1 MRRPLTALAAL
12 LCAATLTPAGSA
24 AATPRAHGHGGC
36 DLPKFGPGAHYHPDI
51 DPAEFSPHVTNPL
64 FPLPPGVT
72 FVYAGVDSGRP
83 ALDVFAPSRH
93 TKVINGVRTRVVHD
107 QVYIRSVLRERTSDY
122 YAQDRCG
129 TVWYFGERT
138 AELDRHGNVT
148 SREGSWRYGR
158 HGGQPGVFMQAHPQ
172 LDRRFRQE
180 WSPGVAEDQFKAVS
194 RGKPVTVPYRHFAHA
209 LRTRETTALEPC
221 VVDRKVYVR
230 GIGEVVER
238 SLKGGHD
245 LLQLVAVLR

>member
-1 MRRPLTALAAL
+1 MRRPLIALASL
-12 LCAATLTPAGSA
+12 LCAATLAPGGSA
-24 AATPRAHGHGGC
+24 AASAHHRGHCPLPR
-36 DLPKFGPGAHYHPDI
+36 FGPGAQYHPDI
-51 DPAEFSPHVTNPL
+51 DPARFGPHVDNPF

-72 FVYAGVDSGRP
+72 FVYSGVDSGRP
-83 ALDVFAPSRH
+83 AVDIFAPSRH
-93 TKVINGVRTRVVHD
+93 TKVINGVRTREVHD
-107 QVYIRSVLRERTSDY
+107 QLYIRGVLRERTTDF

-129 TVWYFGERT
+129 NVWYFGERT
-138 AELDRHGNVT
+138 AELDTHGNVT

-180 WSPGVAEDQFKAVS
+180 WSLGAAEDQFQAVS
-194 RGKPVTVPYRHFAHA
+194 RGKPVSVPYRHFAHA
-209 LRTRETTALEPC
+209 LRTRETTALEPD
-221 VVDRKVYVR
+221 VVDRKVYAR